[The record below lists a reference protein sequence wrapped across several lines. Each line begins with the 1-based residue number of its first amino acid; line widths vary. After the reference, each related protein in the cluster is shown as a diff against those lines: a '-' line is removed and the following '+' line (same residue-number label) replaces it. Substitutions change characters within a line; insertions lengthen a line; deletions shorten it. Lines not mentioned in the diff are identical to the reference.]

1 MSRVHVIGAGLA
13 GLSASVRLV
22 QAGRE
27 VHLYEAAPRAGG
39 RCRSYF
45 EPKLDCTIDNGGHV
59 ILGANAATLAYVE
72 TIGSSGELLEIAPAR
87 FPFIDLT
94 TGDGWTLRPN
104 AGPLPWWLLAP
115 SRRVPGTTIGD
126 YVGLARLLA
135 AGADATVAD
144 RVPTGSGL
152 YRTLIEPLAIAIM
165 NAPPGEAA
173 ALPLAT
179 VLRATLMRGERSSR
193 PMIARRGLSFALID
207 PALDWLKRHG
217 ASYRSNARLDHL
229 CFAEDRVAGLR
240 VAGADIAVAP
250 DDVVVLAVPPRAA
263 GTLIAG
269 LCAPSEHAAIVNAH
283 FRLPQAVAADA
294 PLLGLIGGSAHW
306 LILRDDVVSVTVSAA
321 DAIIDDAPE
330 QLLERLWAD
339 TAKALKLTGL
349 QPPGRLIKEKRAT
362 FRQTPA
368 AEACRPGAPT
378 PYRNLFLAGDWT
390 ATGLP
395 ATIEGAIRSGLRAAD
410 AAETGPRSP

>member
-45 EPKLDCTIDNGGHV
+45 DSKLDCTIDNGGHV

-72 TIGSSGELLEIAPAR
+72 TVGSYGELLEIAPAR

-94 TGDGWTLRPN
+94 TGDRWTLRPN
-104 AGPLPWWLLAP
+104 AGPLPWWLLAR
-115 SRRVPGTTIGD
+115 SRRVPGSTIGD
-126 YVGLARLLA
+126 YVDLARLLA
-135 AGADATVAD
+135 AGADDTVVD
-144 RVPTGSGL
+144 RVPTGSRL

-165 NAPPGEAA
+165 NAPPDQAA
-173 ALPLAT
+173 ARPLAT

-193 PMIARRGLSFALID
+193 PMIARRGLSFALVD
-207 PALDWLKRHG
+207 PALDWLKHRG
-217 ASYRSNARLDHL
+217 AHYRGNARLEHL
-229 CFAEDRVAGLR
+229 RFAQDCIVGLR
-240 VAGADIAVAP
+240 VAGADIALAP
-250 DDVVVLAVPPRAA
+250 DDKVILAVPSWTAAALIPRFR
-263 GTLIAG
+263 
-269 LCAPSEHAAIVNAH
+269 APSEHAAILNAH
-283 FRLPQAVAADA
+283 FRLPQPVAADA
-294 PLLGLIGGSAHW
+294 PLLGLVGGSAHW

-321 DAIIDDAPE
+321 DAIIEDPAE
-330 QLLERLWAD
+330 QLLDRLWAD
-339 TAKALKLTGL
+339 TAKALTLTGP

-368 AEACRPGAPT
+368 AETRRPGAPT
-378 PYRNLFLAGDWT
+378 SYRNLFLAGDWT

-395 ATIEGAIRSGLRAAD
+395 ATIEGAIRSGLLAAD
-410 AAETGPRSP
+410 AALAIPRSV